1 MMRALA
7 AVAASA
13 AALVALPV
21 TAGAEASSR
30 SDAAGVGT
38 SGDTPGSFLSTPSL
52 FGMSVGAVLWLS
64 VALVA
69 VVVAGVLLHRTK
81 AAAQYAPASS
91 ERTLADVRTVDAS
104 GTAG

>member
-1 MMRALA
+1 MRALA

-21 TAGAEASSR
+21 TAGAEAASR

-38 SGDTPGSFLSTPSL
+38 SPDTPGSFLSTPSL
-52 FGMSVGAVLWLS
+52 FGMSVGAVLWVS

-69 VVVAGVLLHRTK
+69 VVVAAVLLHRTK
-81 AAAQYAPASS
+81 AAARYAPATA
-91 ERTLADVRTVDAS
+91 ERTLTDVRTVDAS
-104 GTAG
+104 GMAG